1 MVHYFV
7 KKNINLKFPND
18 VFVNGKKICGILQE
32 VITLK
37 NKRFLIVGIGLNIVS
52 SPYINKN
59 YKATNILLETK
70 KKPKIKKIIDLIIL
84 SYERFF
90 FNLDSYKYMY
100 FKKKAD
106 LIALNS
112 TIKLL

>member
-1 MVHYFV
+1 M
-7 KKNINLKFPND
+7 
-18 VFVNGKKICGILQE
+18 
-32 VITLK
+32 
-37 NKRFLIVGIGLNIVS
+37 
-52 SPYINKN
+52 
-59 YKATNILLETK
+59 ETK